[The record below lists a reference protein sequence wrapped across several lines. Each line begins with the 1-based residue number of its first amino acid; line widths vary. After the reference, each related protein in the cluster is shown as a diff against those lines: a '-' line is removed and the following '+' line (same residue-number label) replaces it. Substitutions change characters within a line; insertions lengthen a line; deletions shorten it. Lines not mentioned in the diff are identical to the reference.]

1 MVLLL
6 IGDVIIGK
14 VNKTA
19 LAATL
24 AVIYGIILFA
34 ICLVSAMSGWAKDV
48 TTIYS
53 SFFPGVSATITGSII
68 AGIYGVIFGAVFG
81 YVIGVLYN
89 YFDERIKIKK

>member
-1 MVLLL
+1 M
-6 IGDVIIGK
+6 GK

-24 AVIYGIILFA
+24 AVIYGFIIFA
-34 ICLVSAMSGWAKDV
+34 ICLISATSGWAKEV

-53 SFFPGVSATITGSII
+53 SFFPGVSATIMGSVIG
-68 AGIYGVIFGAVFG
+68 AVYGVIFGAIFG
-81 YVIGVLYN
+81 YAIGVLYN

>member
-1 MVLLL
+1 M
-6 IGDVIIGK
+6 GK

-34 ICLVSAMSGWAKDV
+34 ICLVSTISGWAKEV
-48 TTIYS
+48 TTVYS
-53 SFFPGVSATITGSII
+53 SLFPGVSATITGSVI
-68 AGIYGVIFGAVFG
+68 AAIYGVVFGAVLG

-89 YFDERIKIKK
+89 YFSERIKK

>member
-1 MVLLL
+1 M
-6 IGDVIIGK
+6 
-14 VNKTA
+14 A

-34 ICLVSAMSGWAKDV
+34 ICLISTMSGWAKEV

-53 SFFPGVSATITGSII
+53 SLFPGVSATITGSLI
-68 AGIYGVIFGAVFG
+68 AAIYGIVFGAVFG

-89 YFDERIKIKK
+89 YFDERLKIKK